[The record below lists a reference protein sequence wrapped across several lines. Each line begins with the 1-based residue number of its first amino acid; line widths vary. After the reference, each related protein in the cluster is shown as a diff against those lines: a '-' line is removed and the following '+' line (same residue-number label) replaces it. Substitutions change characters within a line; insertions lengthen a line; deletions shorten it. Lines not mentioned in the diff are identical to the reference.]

1 MTIKEKRFI
10 ILYFPIHFVKITS
23 LFVLKKI
30 NSPTL
35 ELFCINRIF
44 YKLWTFQMLD
54 TFRELTFFAVFTMIS
69 VTKQYLVINL
79 EWQEAEPSDRYKSCP
94 SSKLHLHA
102 SLFFFF
108 SFVLRSFFFLHE
120 RCILFFHEST
130 HQLVPLL
137 ISQSIYDLEKKF
149 DAYRKSSHQS
159 LFYFSNHLFV
169 YGNIKVKIIF
179 NLTNRPLIRILYKY
193 IYNIILFPCLCLFKS
208 RKKIFFSKFLFLEEI
223 FVIIFHL
230 NICSYSIN

>member
-1 MTIKEKRFI
+1 
-10 ILYFPIHFVKITS
+10 
-23 LFVLKKI
+23 
-30 NSPTL
+30 
-35 ELFCINRIF
+35 
-44 YKLWTFQMLD
+44 MLD

-108 SFVLRSFFFLHE
+108 FFCSSLLLLSSRKVHIIFPREYTSTGSF
-120 RCILFFHEST
+120 IN
-130 HQLVPLL
+130 
-137 ISQSIYDLEKKF
+137 ISIDIWSEKKF

>member
-108 SFVLRSFFFLHE
+108 FFFFFFCSSLLLLSSRKVHIIFSRE
-120 RCILFFHEST
+120 YTSTGSFINISIDIWSGKKIRCLSEIEPSIVILFFES
-130 HQLVPLL
+130 
-137 ISQSIYDLEKKF
+137 
-149 DAYRKSSHQS
+149 
-159 LFYFSNHLFV
+159 FV
-169 YGNIKVKIIF
+169 RLWK
-179 NLTNRPLIRILYKY
+179 
-193 IYNIILFPCLCLFKS
+193 
-208 RKKIFFSKFLFLEEI
+208 
-223 FVIIFHL
+223 H
-230 NICSYSIN
+230 

>member
-1 MTIKEKRFI
+1 MNIPNVGYFSRINIFRSVYDDKRDETVSR
-10 ILYFPIHFVKITS
+10 HKSGVTRSRAVWS
-23 LFVLKKI
+23 LQIMPVL
-30 NSPTL
+30 
-35 ELFCINRIF
+35 E
-44 YKLWTFQMLD
+44 
-54 TFRELTFFAVFTMIS
+54 V
-69 VTKQYLVINL
+69 
-79 EWQEAEPSDRYKSCP
+79 
-94 SSKLHLHA
+94 A
-102 SLFFFF
+102 SACFSFFFFF

>member
-102 SLFFFF
+102 SLFSREYTSTG
-108 SFVLRSFFFLHE
+108 SFINISIDIWSGKKI
-120 RCILFFHEST
+120 RCLSEIEPSIVILFFES
-130 HQLVPLL
+130 
-137 ISQSIYDLEKKF
+137 
-149 DAYRKSSHQS
+149 
-159 LFYFSNHLFV
+159 FV
-169 YGNIKVKIIF
+169 RLWK
-179 NLTNRPLIRILYKY
+179 
-193 IYNIILFPCLCLFKS
+193 
-208 RKKIFFSKFLFLEEI
+208 
-223 FVIIFHL
+223 H
-230 NICSYSIN
+230 